1 MWSLRPWCFAFIEG
15 PLSLFLN
22 VPKGTHPSVLCDG
35 SHGIRLQ
42 QGHPEQIQALSSWIS
57 QDELSHMTVLEEG
70 TCGWDKLQLLIER
83 PGHETGCLQMTLLGQ
98 LGIAERKESQW
109 DYFNPLWMQM
119 IPSPPATKS
128 HCQSSPHRHLFS
140 RGWGV
145 CLSLFEINSLGCRG
159 QTLVSVSASCLS
171 IL

>member
-1 MWSLRPWCFAFIEG
+1 MSQREPTL
-15 PLSLFLN
+15 LS
-22 VPKGTHPSVLCDG
+22 SVMAPTASGC
-35 SHGIRLQ
+35 SKATQSRFR
-42 QGHPEQIQALSSWIS
+42 LSSWIS

-83 PGHETGCLQMTLLGQ
+83 PGHKTGCLQVTLLGQ

-171 IL
+171 ILRNLTAVEPRS